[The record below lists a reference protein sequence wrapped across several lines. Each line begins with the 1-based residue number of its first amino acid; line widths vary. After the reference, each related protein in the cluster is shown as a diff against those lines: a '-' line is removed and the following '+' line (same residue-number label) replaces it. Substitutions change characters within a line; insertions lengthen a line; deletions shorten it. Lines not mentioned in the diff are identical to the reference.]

1 MFCHMLVVRDMLFIL
16 SQTKKGGRK
25 GGKRGRREIG
35 REGRR
40 KGGRERGKNV
50 G

>member
-1 MFCHMLVVRDMLFIL
+1 MFCHMLVVRDMLLIL
-16 SQTKKGGRK
+16 SQTKKGGK
-25 GGKRGRREIG
+25 KGRREIG